1 MESILLPGR
10 LWREAEFVFD
20 PHRRRWITGAC
31 GPNASAMAASWADQ
45 RYHSTLEAYR
55 RMRSAG
61 RCAANG
67 AATLADLAEDAGRA
81 GYTLDVLSYREP
93 MPEADW
99 RHFVEPRV
107 GHKAIVLEVASGQVL
122 VDSVG
127 GRGEN
132 ARNLRY
138 HFLLI
143 VGWHAGGHSPRLNRE
158 LAPGWW
164 CSDGDNFAVGD
175 VLQFYPDSL
184 VSAARPCAAM
194 AMSATD
200 ASQW

>member
-10 LWREAEFVFD
+10 IWRESEFVFD
-20 PHRRRWITGAC
+20 PYRRRWITGAC

-45 RYHSTLEAYR
+45 RYYSTLEVYR
-55 RMRSAG
+55 RMRALG
-61 RCAANG
+61 RCADNG
-67 AATLADLAEDAGRA
+67 AAPLAALAEDVSLA
-81 GYTLDVLSYREP
+81 GYTLDVLEYREP

-99 RHFVEPRV
+99 RHFLQPRV
-107 GHKAIVLEVASGQVL
+107 GRKAIVLEVASGQAL

-143 VGWHAGGHSPRLNRE
+143 VGWHAGGLSPRLNRE
-158 LAPGWW
+158 LSPGWW

-175 VLQFYPDSL
+175 VLQFYPDGL
-184 VSAARPCAAM
+184 LSAAHPCAAM
-194 AMSATD
+194 AISARD